1 MAANLFMQI
10 GNGLNKAI
18 LRSPFHG
25 IMSRNTMLI
34 SFPGCK
40 SGRIITTPVNFIE
53 TGNFLIITSM
63 RDRTWWRNL
72 RSGKFVTLDLRGKKI
87 TAYAEVLEEQS
98 AVTSGLEDFLTAS
111 PQMARYFQV
120 SSDPNGKWNLAQLE
134 QAAHSRVV
142 VKIKL
147 SELNLK

>member
-10 GNGLNKAI
+10 GNGINKTI

-40 SGRIITTPVNFIE
+40 SGRIITTPVNFVE
-53 TGNFLIITSM
+53 TGNFLIVTSM
-63 RDRTWWRNL
+63 RNRTWWRNL
-72 RSGKFVTLDLRGKKI
+72 RGGKFVTLDLRGKKV

-98 AVTSGLEDFLTAS
+98 AASSGLKEFLTAA
-111 PQMARYFQV
+111 PQLAKYFQV
-120 SSDPNGKWNLAQLE
+120 SSDPNGKWDQAQSE
-134 QAAHSRVV
+134 QAANSRVV
-142 VKIKL
+142 IKIKL
-147 SELNLK
+147 PESNLI